1 MRGLRMRRIAGLL
14 LLPLLLA
21 ACAGDPFAGYTTSPG
36 AVQRPH
42 PQTMPQTGRTGTML
56 AALDPEQSFFPLA
69 LGGALVD
76 YRDGVR
82 HGFRHIAD
90 AGFNSVAADPEQPL
104 PALLR
109 AADGSRVQLLR
120 PSGAVA
126 HPALLDASGVR
137 ALPVAAAAGASVATG
152 RQGIDAFAA
161 AVKETPDRPVW
172 AILQVHARAAPPRQ
186 PLPHPAL
193 AHAMAFGALAS
204 GAAGLIWQGEDNYAA
219 RNAGALGIAPA
230 PQLDY
235 GIQTYESGNAPAYRA
250 TPEDVAASKRL
261 WDAVAALNRRIGR
274 LLPALL
280 LPDAADGY
288 SLALRDDAAAGP
300 RPSADVP
307 LRSLLKP
314 WDASADGRRLL
325 VVVNLED
332 RAHDFRL
339 AFISGFRRI
348 ERWQEDE
355 ESAPEQDAA
364 RGLLRDSIAPYGL
377 RLYRVTR

>member
-1 MRGLRMRRIAGLL
+1 MRGL
-14 LLPLLLA
+14 LLPALLSMLLA
-21 ACAGDPFAGYTTSPG
+21 ACAGDPFAGYVASPG

-42 PQTMPQTGRTGTML
+42 PQTMPQTGRTGALLT
-56 AALDPEQSFFPLA
+56 ALDPEQSFFPLG

-109 AADGSRVQLLR
+109 AAEGSRVQLLR

-126 HPALLDASGVR
+126 HPALLDASGIR
-137 ALPVAAAAGASVATG
+137 ALPVTAQAGASVAAG
-152 RQGIDAFAA
+152 REGIDAFAA
-161 AVKETPDRPVW
+161 AVKETPGRPVW
-172 AILQVHARAAPPRQ
+172 AILQVHARATAPRQ

-193 AHAMAFGALAS
+193 ARAMAFGALAS

-235 GIQTYESGNAPAYRA
+235 GIQTYEAGNAPAYRA

-261 WDAVAALNRRIGR
+261 WDAVAVLNRRIGR

-280 LPDAADGY
+280 LPDATDAY
-288 SLALRDDAAAGP
+288 SLALREEADGGL
-300 RPSADVP
+300 RPSVSAP

-314 WDASADGRRLL
+314 WDGSDDGRRLL
-325 VVVNLED
+325 MVVNLED
-332 RAHDFRL
+332 RGRDFRL
-339 AFISGFRRI
+339 SFDGGFRHI
-348 ERWQEDE
+348 ERWQEDG

-364 RGLLRDSIAPYGL
+364 RGMLRDSIAPYGL